1 MGNLEGISTSR
12 DFERWMK
19 VALGMECY
27 SLEGLSAQ
35 GLRGGFLYWGPWKI
49 C

>member
-1 MGNLEGISTSR
+1 MGNLEVGSSTG

-19 VALGMECY
+19 AALGMECY
-27 SLEGLSAQ
+27 PLKRLRVEGLW
-35 GLRGGFLYWGPWKI
+35 GRFLYWGPWKI